1 MSLPQALL
9 VLYLLLLSSVSYADL
24 IEPVIL
30 PLSQEAP
37 LSPSEDPFY
46 RPPPRYEDAD
56 PGTILRR
63 RIPPFPIALFRSVPI
78 DLAGTYQILYRSSDT
93 FGKPTATVST
103 ILIPHN
109 ANMSKLLSYQAVEDA
124 AFINCAPSYAL
135 QLNSDP
141 GGDFGTIVIQSELLL
156 ITAALENGWVV
167 TIPDYEGPE
176 AAFLAH
182 WRAGYATLDGIRAT
196 LASSGFTGVDPN
208 AAIGLWGTSGG
219 SVASGFAADLHP
231 SYAPELNIVGVA
243 LGGIVPSITTALLS
257 LNEGFDAGII
267 VSGVLGLS
275 QEYKYMQPILKS
287 YLVPHLRDKF
297 LNAGKKCSGA
307 VSLDFR
313 REDIFGYFRG
323 GKESGLFAD
332 PRVKMILD
340 HNALPQGI
348 PKAPV
353 LILKSVNDE
362 ISPIAD
368 TDALV
373 EKYCS
378 AGATIDYKRD
388 MLSIHTVLAVT
399 GAPEAIM
406 WLRDRLDGIAL
417 EKECK
422 TSTILM
428 TLLQPG
434 ALQVMSKA
442 IIDNLL
448 DLLGKP
454 VGPRISTE
462 IALVPPL

>member
-1 MSLPQALL
+1 MFISRLAPTLCLFLL
-9 VLYLLLLSSVSYADL
+9 GSISYANP
-24 IEPVIL
+24 IESVVL
-30 PLSQEAP
+30 PLAEDVP
-37 LSPSEDPFY
+37 IPPSDDPFY
-46 RPPPRYEDAD
+46 QPPPGYEDAE

-78 DLAGTYQILYRSSDT
+78 DLAATYQVLYRSSDT
-93 FGKPTATVST
+93 FGEPTATVST

-109 ANMSKLLSYQAVEDA
+109 ANMSRVLSYQVVEDA
-124 AFINCAPSYAL
+124 AFVNCAPSYAL

-141 GGDFGTIVIQSELLL
+141 GGLFGTIIVQSELLL

-167 TIPDYEGPE
+167 TIPDYEGSI

-196 LASSGFTGVDPN
+196 IASSPFTGVDPD
-208 AAIGLWGTSGG
+208 AVIGLWGTSGG
-219 SVASGFAADLHP
+219 SVASGFAVDLH
-231 SYAPELNIVGVA
+231 STYAPELKIVGAA
-243 LGGIVPSITTALLS
+243 LGGLVPSITTALQS

-267 VSGVLGLS
+267 VSGVIGLS
-275 QEYKYMQPILKS
+275 QEYTYMKPILRS
-287 YLVPHLRDKF
+287 YLIPELRDKF
-297 LNAGKKCSGA
+297 MSAGTKCSGA
-307 VSLDFR
+307 ISLDFR
-313 REDIFGYFRG
+313 QEDIFSYFRG

-332 PRVKMILD
+332 PRVKVILD

-378 AGATIDYKRD
+378 EGATIDYKRD
-388 MLSIHTVLAVT
+388 LLSIHTVLAVT
-399 GAPEAIM
+399 GAPEAIL
-406 WLRDRLDGIAL
+406 WLRDRFDGVEL
-417 EKECK
+417 EKGCK
-422 TSTILM
+422 TSTIFM

-454 VGPRISTE
+454 VGPRLTTE
-462 IALVPPL
+462 IAHIPPL